1 MPLSGIDACKR
12 ALRVTRAQFQRGVGD
27 LREVI
32 RKRSKGVKKTRG
44 QLRKLEAKVKEL
56 GGALSEEVSDG
67 SSVLY
72 DTSSDSDSDMGSDD
86 AKEEPS
92 SASDKASAAG
102 MPKAKGVPTPKAK
115 ARVKE
120 SQAPSSG
127 RRSKQSF
134 PEVPPGETL
143 RYTRANPTPKASGT
157 LVSPKGTPGVVRL
170 ASNLDGVFLA
180 LVRSTTRTVP
190 GRFAAKPRRSSRK
203 AISCMAH
210 DTPLVG
216 CDSNSPPA
224 ASAPHPTIQ
233 YVLCQVHG
241 ESAEARPVL

>member
-86 AKEEPS
+86 AKAEPS

-102 MPKAKGVPTPKAK
+102 MPKAKAVPTPKAK
-115 ARVKE
+115 A
-120 SQAPSSG
+120 

-134 PEVPPGETL
+134 PEVPPGENAPL
-143 RYTRANPTPKASGT
+143 HKGKPNAEGVRYPGF
-157 LVSPKGTPGVVRL
+157 PKGDARRCEACEQLRRGFPSSGKKHNPDCAWKVR
-170 ASNLDGVFLA
+170 G
-180 LVRSTTRTVP
+180 
-190 GRFAAKPRRSSRK
+190 
-203 AISCMAH
+203 
-210 DTPLVG
+210 
-216 CDSNSPPA
+216 
-224 ASAPHPTIQ
+224 
-233 YVLCQVHG
+233 
-241 ESAEARPVL
+241 

>member
-12 ALRVTRAQFQRGVGD
+12 ALRVTSAQFQRGVGD

-32 RKRSKGVKKTRG
+32 RKRCKGVKKTRG

-56 GGALSEEVSDG
+56 GGTLSEEVSDG

-72 DTSSDSDSDMGSDD
+72 DTSSDS
-86 AKEEPS
+86 APRTRKRNHRLPQTRPRRPVRQKQKLYPS
-92 SASDKASAAG
+92 
-102 MPKAKGVPTPKAK
+102 PKPRPEST
-115 ARVKE
+115 RVK
-120 SQAPSSG
+120 SRLQAGGANKVFRKSL
-127 RRSKQSF
+127 REK
-134 PEVPPGETL
+134 TL
-143 RYTRANPTPKASGT
+143 RYTRANLTPKASST
-157 LVSPKGTPGVVRL
+157 LASPKGTPGAVRL

-210 DTPLVG
+210 DTSLVG
-216 CDSNSPPA
+216 RDSNSPSA
-224 ASAPHPTIQ
+224 ASALRPAIQ
-233 YVLCQVHG
+233 YDLCQVHG

>member
-86 AKEEPS
+86 AKAEPS

-102 MPKAKGVPTPKAK
+102 MPKAKAVPTPKAK

-134 PEVPPGETL
+134 PEVPPGENAPPHKGKPNAEGV
-143 RYTRANPTPKASGT
+143 RYPSF
-157 LVSPKGTPGVVRL
+157 PKGD
-170 ASNLDGVFLA
+170 AKA
-180 LVRSTTRTVP
+180 L
-190 GRFAAKPRRSSRK
+190 
-203 AISCMAH
+203 
-210 DTPLVG
+210 
-216 CDSNSPPA
+216 
-224 ASAPHPTIQ
+224 
-233 YVLCQVHG
+233 
-241 ESAEARPVL
+241 

>member
-86 AKEEPS
+86 AKAEPS
-92 SASDKASAAG
+92 SASDKASAAA
-102 MPKAKGVPTPKAK
+102 MPKAKAVPTPKAK

-134 PEVPPGETL
+134 PEVPPGENAPL
-143 RYTRANPTPKASGT
+143 HKGKPNAEGVRHPGF
-157 LVSPKGTPGVVRL
+157 PKGDARRCEACEQLRRGFPSSSKKHNPDCAWKVR
-170 ASNLDGVFLA
+170 G
-180 LVRSTTRTVP
+180 
-190 GRFAAKPRRSSRK
+190 
-203 AISCMAH
+203 
-210 DTPLVG
+210 
-216 CDSNSPPA
+216 
-224 ASAPHPTIQ
+224 
-233 YVLCQVHG
+233 
-241 ESAEARPVL
+241 

>member
-67 SSVLY
+67 SSVLC
-72 DTSSDSDSDMGSDD
+72 DTSSDSDSDMVSDD
-86 AKEEPS
+86 AKAEPS
-92 SASDKASAAG
+92 SASDNRIGKKVASSEQAPKAKASAAAT
-102 MPKAKGVPTPKAK
+102 PKARAGPTPKAK
-115 ARVKE
+115 AKVAE

-134 PEVPPGETL
+134 PEVPPGQDAPLHNGRPNAEGV
-143 RYTRANPTPKASGT
+143 RYPGF
-157 LVSPKGTPGVVRL
+157 PKG
-170 ASNLDGVFLA
+170 D
-180 LVRSTTRTVP
+180 
-190 GRFAAKPRRSSRK
+190 PRRCEACEQLRRGFASSSKKHNPQCAWKVR
-203 AISCMAH
+203 
-210 DTPLVG
+210 G
-216 CDSNSPPA
+216 
-224 ASAPHPTIQ
+224 
-233 YVLCQVHG
+233 
-241 ESAEARPVL
+241 